1 MDEPPV
7 RMTAPAVAACRFGW
21 ACLIGAG
28 LGGVYGFFR
37 PLRLRRTAAADTLF
51 LLVTVWA
58 WTYLSFGICG
68 GDLRLAY
75 HAGMLLGGILFDRT
89 LGRLLQ
95 PIFGWFWRCVGS
107 LCAAIML
114 PAKIFLNFLKILFAF
129 LFVFS

>member
-1 MDEPPV
+1 
-7 RMTAPAVAACRFGW
+7 MTAPAVAACRFGW

-37 PLRLRRTAAADTLF
+37 PLRLRRTAAADALF
-51 LLVTVWA
+51 LLAAVWA

-114 PAKIFLNFLKILFAF
+114 PAKIFLNFLKFYLH
-129 LFVFS
+129 LGKNGLQ